1 MEYSSIKVK
10 EDEFIGTITLNRPEN
25 LNVFTTPL
33 AKELNTAL
41 KKLDENNEVRV
52 IVINA
57 AGKGFSAGIDV
68 NELKDKT
75 FEEYYNTTTLMEQM
89 NLTITQMKKPVIAS
103 VHGFAVANGVGLTAL
118 CDLAIAEE
126 GTKFGATAINVGLS
140 CIGPSIAIS
149 KSLGR
154 KKTLELLLT
163 GEIITAEEAEKIGLI
178 NKVAPKG
185 KLKEETMKLAKELAK
200 KSPLALQITKRAFYK
215 AADTDMAK
223 AIEIANYAFSEICML
238 EDAKEGIDAFLEK
251 REPIWRLK

>member
-1 MEYSSIKVK
+1 MEYKNIKVNSK
-10 EDEFIGTITLNRPEN
+10 EHVGILTLNRPDS

-33 AKELNTAL
+33 ANELNYALKELD
-41 KKLDENNEVRV
+41 KDENIRV
-52 IVINA
+52 VVINA
-57 AGKGFSAGIDV
+57 EGKGFSAGIDV

-75 FEEYYNTTTLMEQM
+75 FEEYYDTTTLMEEM
-89 NLTITQMKKPVIAS
+89 NLTITSMKKPVIAS
-103 VHGFAVANGVGLTAL
+103 VHGFAVANGIGLVAL

-140 CIGPSIAIS
+140 CIGPSVAIS

-163 GEIITAEEAEKIGLI
+163 GEIIDAKEAERIGLI
-178 NKVAPKG
+178 NRVVAKG
-185 KLKEETMKLAKELAK
+185 QLQEETMKMANELAS

-215 AADTDMAK
+215 AADLEISK

-238 EDAKEGIDAFLEK
+238 DDAKEGISAFLNK
-251 REPIWRLK
+251 RKPDWKLK

>member
-1 MEYSSIKVK
+1 MNYESIKVT
-10 EDEFIGTITLNRPEN
+10 EENHIGFITLNRPDS

-33 AKELNTAL
+33 AKELNYAL
-41 KKLDENNEVRV
+41 KEMDSNIEIRV

-57 AGKGFSAGIDV
+57 EGKGFSAGIDV
-68 NELKDKT
+68 NELKNKT

-89 NLTITQMKKPVIAS
+89 NLTITQMNKPVIAS
-103 VHGFAVANGVGLTAL
+103 VHGFAVANGIGLVSL
-118 CDLAIAEE
+118 CDLAVAEE

-163 GEIITAEEAEKIGLI
+163 GEIIDAHEAARIGLI

-185 KLKEETMKLAKELAK
+185 KLEAETMKLADELAN

-215 AADTDMAK
+215 AADLEMSK
-223 AIEIANYAFSEICML
+223 AIEVANYAFSEICML
-238 EDAKEGIDAFLEK
+238 NDAKEGINAFLEK
-251 REPIWRLK
+251 RKPDWQLK

>member
-10 EDEFIGTITLNRPEN
+10 KENFIGTLTLNNPDN

-33 AKELNTAL
+33 ARELNTAL
-41 KKLDENNEVRV
+41 KEFDEDDEVRV
-52 IVINA
+52 VVINA

-103 VHGFAVANGVGLTAL
+103 VHGFAVANGIGLTAL
-118 CDLAIAEE
+118 CDLAVVEE
-126 GTKFGATAINVGLS
+126 GTKLGATAINVGLS

-163 GEIITAEEAEKIGLI
+163 GEIITAQEAERIGLV
-178 NKVAPKG
+178 NKVVPKG
-185 KLKEETMKLAKELAK
+185 KLEEETMKLAKELAS
-200 KSPLALQITKRAFYK
+200 KSPLAMQITKRAFYK
-215 AADTDMAK
+215 AADVDISK

-238 EDAKEGIDAFLEK
+238 EDAKEGINAFLEK
-251 REPIWRLK
+251 REPVWKLK

>member
-1 MEYSSIKVK
+1 MEYKNIKVQK
-10 EDEFIGTITLNRPEN
+10 EDFIGTLTLNRPET

-33 AKELNTAL
+33 AIELNTAL
-41 KKLDENNEVRV
+41 KELDEDDDVRV

-57 AGKGFSAGIDV
+57 EGKGFSAGIDI
-68 NELKDKT
+68 NELKNKT
-75 FEEYYNTTTLMEQM
+75 FEEYYDTTTLMEQM
-89 NLTITQMKKPVIAS
+89 NLTITHMKKPVIAS

-163 GEIITAEEAEKIGLI
+163 GEIITAREAERIGLI
-178 NKVAPKG
+178 NKVVPKG

-215 AADTDMAK
+215 AADVDMEK

-251 REPIWRLK
+251 REPVWKLK